1 MPLAGAARP
10 AAAPPARPDAVIV
23 TDIEHGSATS
33 DSPQMVT
40 VEIMGQR
47 FSIRSSL
54 DIEYI
59 NRLAGYVDHK
69 IRIATEHS
77 TGGDTVRI
85 AVLAAMNIA
94 DEYFRSRD
102 TGSTLELALKTR
114 AGEIERMV
122 DDALADAGPEPA
134 TET

>member
-1 MPLAGAARP
+1 M
-10 AAAPPARPDAVIV
+10 
-23 TDIEHGSATS
+23 TDIADGPVTGDA
-33 DSPQMVT
+33 PQIVT

-69 IRIATEHS
+69 IQAVTEHS

-85 AVLAAMNIA
+85 TVLAAMNIA

-102 TGSTLELALKTR
+102 TETSLEAAMKTR
-114 AGEIERMV
+114 VGEIERMV
-122 DDALADAGPEPA
+122 DDALADAAPEPSA
-134 TET
+134 ET

>member
-1 MPLAGAARP
+1 M
-10 AAAPPARPDAVIV
+10 
-23 TDIEHGSATS
+23 TDIEDGPVTGEA
-33 DSPQMVT
+33 PQIVT

-59 NRLAGYVDHK
+59 NRLASYVDRK
-69 IRIATEHS
+69 IQTATEHS

-102 TGSTLELALKTR
+102 TETSLEAALKTR
-114 AGEIERMV
+114 TDEIQRLV
-122 DDALADAGPEPA
+122 DDALADAAPERTA
-134 TET
+134 ET

>member
-1 MPLAGAARP
+1 M
-10 AAAPPARPDAVIV
+10 
-23 TDIEHGSATS
+23 TDIEDGPETGGA
-33 DSPQMVT
+33 PQTVT

-59 NRLAGYVDHK
+59 NRLASYVDHK
-69 IRIATEHS
+69 IQAATEHS

-102 TGSTLELALKTR
+102 TENTLEAALKTR

-122 DDALADAGPEPA
+122 DDALADAAPGPA

>member
-1 MPLAGAARP
+1 MRP
-10 AAAPPARPDAVIV
+10 STATV
-23 TDIEHGSATS
+23 TDIEGSSTGDAL
-33 DSPQMVT
+33 QVVT

-59 NRLAGYVDHK
+59 NRLASYVDHK
-69 IRIATEHS
+69 IQLAAEHS
-77 TGGDTVRI
+77 TGGDAVRI

-102 TGSTLELALKTR
+102 TETSLEAALKMR

-122 DDALADAGPEPA
+122 DDALAEAAPA
-134 TET
+134 PAAET

>member
-1 MPLAGAARP
+1 M
-10 AAAPPARPDAVIV
+10 
-23 TDIEHGSATS
+23 TDIEDEPASGDA
-33 DSPQMVT
+33 PQVVT

-47 FSIRSSL
+47 FLIRSSL

-59 NRLAGYVDHK
+59 NRLASYVDHK
-69 IRIATEHS
+69 IQSATEHS

-102 TGSTLELALKTR
+102 TETSLELAVKTR
-114 AGEIERMV
+114 AGEIEQMV
-122 DDALADAGPEPA
+122 EDALADGAPEPT

>member
-1 MPLAGAARP
+1 MTEIEDEA
-10 AAAPPARPDAVIV
+10 V
-23 TDIEHGSATS
+23 TDDAL
-33 DSPQMVT
+33 QVVT

-59 NRLAGYVDHK
+59 NRLASYVDHK
-69 IRIATEHS
+69 IQLATEHS
-77 TGGDTVRI
+77 TGGDIVRI
-85 AVLAAMNIA
+85 TVLAAMNIA

-102 TGSTLELALKTR
+102 TGNSLELALKAR
-114 AGEIERMV
+114 AREIERMV
-122 DDALADAGPEPA
+122 DDALADAEPA